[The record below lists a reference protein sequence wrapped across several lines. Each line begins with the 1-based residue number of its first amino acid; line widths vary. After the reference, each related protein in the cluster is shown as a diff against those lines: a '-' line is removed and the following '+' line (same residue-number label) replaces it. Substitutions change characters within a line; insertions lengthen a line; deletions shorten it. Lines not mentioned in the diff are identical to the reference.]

1 MSTYLLRRTMQ
12 AIPLFFILSIL
23 LFGLVRMV
31 PGGPLAQAA
40 RNPNVIQGSRLAARP
55 LPNI

>member
-23 LFGLVRMV
+23 LFG
-31 PGGPLAQAA
+31 PLAQAA
-40 RNPNVIQGSRLAARP
+40 RNPNVTQGSRLAARP